1 MGGAFEREA
10 RGGSVVGIDDI
21 GVYTPSYR
29 LDLEELAR
37 VRGVAPEKI
46 TVGLGAREMSVTPP
60 WEDTVTLGAN
70 AARRLLAHGTVA
82 GDDVGMLLVA
92 TETAVD
98 HAKPVGIFI
107 HELLGLPA

>member
-1 MGGAFEREA
+1 MGGAVVRKV
-10 RGGSVVGIDDI
+10 RGDSVGLVGIDDL

-29 LDLEELAR
+29 LDLVELAR

-70 AARRLLAHGTVA
+70 AAQRLFTHDTTEP
-82 GDDVGMLLVA
+82 DDIGMLLVA

-98 HAKPVGIFI
+98 HAKPVGIF
-107 HELLGLPA
+107 